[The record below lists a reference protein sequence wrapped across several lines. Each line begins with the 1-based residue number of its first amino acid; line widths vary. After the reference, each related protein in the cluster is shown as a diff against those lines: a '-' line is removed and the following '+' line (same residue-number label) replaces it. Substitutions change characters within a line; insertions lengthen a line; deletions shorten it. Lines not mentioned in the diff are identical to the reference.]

1 MSRERRNAD
10 RFARRLDL
18 RYWRG
23 GAVQPLSGFTTNVS
37 ATGMF
42 LATTQV
48 LQPGERVRVEL
59 LDSKNGA
66 MLEGQ
71 VVRVHRVTMALR
83 HVDTPGAGV
92 RFLPPEEL
100 VAAIV
105 PAVKSRAVA
114 RPDGRAP
121 VETVR
126 VAAGSG
132 LEGSS
137 PAAPLGTPDA
147 PTPARRPE
155 TPGGGNAGGVGDGN
169 VDNGNTVVVPVE
181 FSDRSS
187 FLSVYHRDLSSGSL
201 FVSTDVPAALKQQV
215 TVELVTPPP
224 VRRTLRFR
232 AEVARRFEPEAAV
245 GPGRNLLAGVGL
257 RLLDPAVV
265 RAELEPVIAEL
276 RRSGGGT

>member
-1 MSRERRNAD
+1 MGRERRNAD

-23 GAVQPLSGFTTNVS
+23 GGAQPLSGFTTNVS

-59 LDSKNGA
+59 LDTKNGA

-105 PAVKSRAVA
+105 PAVRLRAPSPSGARDAGATGAMARPGASRAA
-114 RPDGRAP
+114 STA
-121 VETVR
+121 
-126 VAAGSG
+126 
-132 LEGSS
+132 S
-137 PAAPLGTPDA
+137 PAATAAPPAPSDDAAPAGATGDA
-147 PTPARRPE
+147 PVDE
-155 TPGGGNAGGVGDGN
+155 TL
-169 VDNGNTVVVPVE
+169 VVPVE
-181 FSDRSS
+181 FTDRSS
-187 FLSVYHRDLSSGSL
+187 FLSIYHRDLSIGTL
-201 FVSTDVPAALKQQV
+201 FVSTEVPAALKQEV
-215 TVELVTPPP
+215 TVELSTPPP

-232 AEVARRFEPEAAV
+232 AEVVRRFEPEAAV

-257 RLLDPAVV
+257 RFLEPDAV
-265 RAELEPVIAEL
+265 RAELAPVIAEL
-276 RRSGGGT
+276 RRAGGGA

>member
-1 MSRERRNAD
+1 MTRERRAAD

-18 RYWRG
+18 RYWRRG
-23 GAVQPLSGFTTNVS
+23 NSQPLSGFTTNVS
-37 ATGMF
+37 ASGMF

-48 LQPGERVRVEL
+48 MQPGERVRVEL
-59 LDSKNGA
+59 LDAKNGA

-92 RFLPPEEL
+92 RFLPPDEL

-105 PAVKSRAVA
+105 PAVRPRAVP
-114 RPDGRAP
+114 RPDRREGVERLAATNGAESRTAARSEPPGTVHDSPLATTPEPTDREGGAP
-121 VETVR
+121 
-126 VAAGSG
+126 
-132 LEGSS
+132 S
-137 PAAPLGTPDA
+137 PGEA
-147 PTPARRPE
+147 
-155 TPGGGNAGGVGDGN
+155 
-169 VDNGNTVVVPVE
+169 VVVPVE

-187 FLSVYHRDLSSGSL
+187 FLSVYHRDLATGAL
-201 FVSTDVPAALKQQV
+201 FVSTEVPAALHQEV
-215 TVELVTPPP
+215 VIELITPPP

-232 AEVARRFEPEAAV
+232 AEVVRRFEPEAAV

-257 RLLDPAVV
+257 RFRDPERV

-276 RRSGGGT
+276 RRSPSGS

>member
-1 MSRERRNAD
+1 MTRERRNAD

-18 RYWRG
+18 RYWRAG
-23 GAVQPLSGFTTNVS
+23 GVQPLSGFTTNVS

-59 LDSKNGA
+59 LDPRNGA

-71 VVRVHRVTMALR
+71 IVRVHRVTMALR

-100 VAAIV
+100 VSAIV
-105 PAVKSRAVA
+105 PAVRSRAVA
-114 RPDGRAP
+114 RPEARGAGERVGAVAGFGP
-121 VETVR
+121 AEPSSGARIGALETP
-126 VAAGSG
+126 
-132 LEGSS
+132 
-137 PAAPLGTPDA
+137 PAAKS
-147 PTPARRPE
+147 PE
-155 TPGGGNAGGVGDGN
+155 AVADGAAGGVRDEAP
-169 VDNGNTVVVPVE
+169 VVVPVE

-187 FLSVYHRDLSSGSL
+187 FLSVYHRDLSSGTL
-201 FVSTDVPAALKQQV
+201 FVSTEIPAALKQVV
-215 TVELVTPPP
+215 TVELLTPPP

-257 RLLDPAVV
+257 RLLDPAAV

-276 RRSGGGT
+276 RRSGGGG

>member
-18 RYWRG
+18 RYWRSG
-23 GAVQPLSGFTTNVS
+23 GTQPLSGFTTNVS
-37 ATGMF
+37 ASGMF

-59 LDSKNGA
+59 LDPKNGA

-71 VVRVHRVTMALR
+71 IVRVHRVTMALR

-100 VAAIV
+100 VSAIV
-105 PAVKSRAVA
+105 PAVRSRAVA
-114 RPDGRAP
+114 RPEARGA
-121 VETVR
+121 VER
-126 VAAGSG
+126 VGAVAGSG
-132 LEGSS
+132 SGPAEPSTGGSI
-137 PAAPLGTPDA
+137 GTPESPSA
-147 PTPARRPE
+147 ARSLE
-155 TPGGGNAGGVGDGN
+155 AVGDGAGGGVRN
-169 VDNGNTVVVPVE
+169 DATVVVPVE

-187 FLSVYHRDLSSGSL
+187 FLSVYHRDLSSGTL
-201 FVSTDVPAALKQQV
+201 FVSTEVPAALKQQV
-215 TVELVTPPP
+215 TVELSTPPP

-257 RLLDPAVV
+257 RLLDPERV

-276 RRSGGGT
+276 RRSGGGG

>member
-1 MSRERRNAD
+1 MGRERRNAD

-18 RYWRG
+18 RYWRSG
-23 GAVQPLSGFTTNVS
+23 GTQPLSGFTTNVS

-59 LDSKNGA
+59 LDAKNGA

-71 VVRVHRVTMALR
+71 IVRVHRVTMALR

-105 PAVKSRAVA
+105 PAVRLRSIARQERRDAVGRVGA
-114 RPDGRAP
+114 SDRPELAGPAPSEPLGPDPDPPPTTRAP
-121 VETVR
+121 SVD
-126 VAAGSG
+126 GSG
-132 LEGSS
+132 
-137 PAAPLGTPDA
+137 AALPS
-147 PTPARRPE
+147 
-155 TPGGGNAGGVGDGN
+155 DG
-169 VDNGNTVVVPVE
+169 VVVPVE

-187 FLSVYHRDLSSGSL
+187 FLSVYHRDLSSGAL
-201 FVSTDVPAALKQQV
+201 FVSTEVPATLHQKV
-215 TVELVTPPP
+215 TVELLTPPP

-232 AEVARRFEPEAAV
+232 AEVVRRFEPEAEI

-257 RLLDPAVV
+257 RFLDPERV

-276 RRSGGGT
+276 RRSAGGP

>member
-1 MSRERRNAD
+1 MGRERRNAD

-23 GAVQPLSGFTTNVS
+23 SGAQPLSGFTTNVS

-59 LDSKNGA
+59 LDPKNGA

-105 PAVKSRAVA
+105 PAVRLRAPSASGARDAGATGAMARPGASRAA
-114 RPDGRAP
+114 STG
-121 VETVR
+121 
-126 VAAGSG
+126 
-132 LEGSS
+132 S
-137 PAAPLGTPDA
+137 PAA
-147 PTPARRPE
+147 TPAPAAPSDDAAAAGATGAAPVDE
-155 TPGGGNAGGVGDGN
+155 TL
-169 VDNGNTVVVPVE
+169 VVPVE
-181 FSDRSS
+181 FTDRSS
-187 FLSVYHRDLSSGSL
+187 FLSVYHRDLSIGTL
-201 FVSTDVPAALKQQV
+201 FVSTEVPAALKQKV
-215 TVELVTPPP
+215 TVELSTPPP

-232 AEVARRFEPEAAV
+232 AEVVRRFEPEAAV

-257 RLLDPAVV
+257 RFLEPDAV
-265 RAELEPVIAEL
+265 RAELAPVIAEL
-276 RRSGGGT
+276 RRAGGGA